1 MQVKDDVFN
10 REDQNNAREDLIP
23 HPKFDIETRTH
34 NRMKALNPRTLK
46 GFYVNF
52 KNILSIKF

>member
-23 HPKFDIETRTH
+23 HPQFDIATRTQ
-34 NRMKALNPRTLK
+34 NRMKTLNPRTLK
-46 GFYVNF
+46 GLYVNF
-52 KNILSIKF
+52 LEHSQH